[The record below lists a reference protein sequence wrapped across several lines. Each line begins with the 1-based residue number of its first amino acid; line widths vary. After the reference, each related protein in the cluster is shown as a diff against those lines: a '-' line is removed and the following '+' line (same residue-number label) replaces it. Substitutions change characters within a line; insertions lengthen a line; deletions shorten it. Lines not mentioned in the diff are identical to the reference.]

1 MINNSLQKNLII
13 HVIDSDQGGGAE
25 KIANDLFESKILKND
40 FDSILYLL
48 FKKKNYF
55 HLFLKILKLILLV
68 IKKKF
73 VYKKIIFH
81 AHLTKAIYFSIL
93 FKFLGCKVIITE
105 HNTWNNR
112 RNFKFLSYVEKL
124 IYNNSNYV
132 LSVSKAVNEN
142 LIKWL
147 NLNDKSKEKYQV
159 IYNGIRTN
167 DFIEK
172 KNINKS
178 NYNNIKFLIVGSLT
192 NQKGIDIAINL
203 LAKLKLTKW
212 ELHIAGEGPEMKK
225 LIQLVDK
232 LNLNN
237 KIFFHGF
244 VKEIDYFY
252 KESDILLI
260 TSRWEGFGL
269 VALEALNSGM
279 LIIYSKVPG
288 LDEILID
295 CETAFP
301 FDILNQEKFQDTLAS
316 ALSFLNNNNI
326 SMISWTHAQK
336 YSTKKMIENYQSI
349 YKRLII

>member
-1 MINNSLQKNLII
+1 M
-13 HVIDSDQGGGAE
+13 
-25 KIANDLFESKILKND
+25 
-40 FDSILYLL
+40 
-48 FKKKNYF
+48 
-55 HLFLKILKLILLV
+55 
-68 IKKKF
+68 
-73 VYKKIIFH
+73 
-81 AHLTKAIYFSIL
+81 
-93 FKFLGCKVIITE
+93 
-105 HNTWNNR
+105 
-112 RNFKFLSYVEKL
+112 
-124 IYNNSNYV
+124 

-212 ELHIAGEGPEMKK
+212 ELHIAGEGQEMKK

-232 LNLNN
+232 FNLNN
-237 KIFFHGF
+237 KIFFLGF